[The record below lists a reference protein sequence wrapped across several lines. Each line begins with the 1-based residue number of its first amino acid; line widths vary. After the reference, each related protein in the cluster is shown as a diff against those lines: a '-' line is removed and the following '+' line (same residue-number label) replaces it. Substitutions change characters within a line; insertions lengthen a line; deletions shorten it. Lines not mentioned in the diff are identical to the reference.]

1 MPSKLAIPHLQNQPP
16 EKYASSTQSS
26 PVSAVIPQLGSAAV
40 SIHVTLKRAPEGWK
54 MALPSRPPTRFPRSQ
69 ANSIP
74 PRAPRRARTHAR
86 YVRNILNIIF
96 ELLRRQLETAALL
109 EARAAARCLSCSQC
123 LPKRDGHASS
133 QTATSKFLPPAFG
146 ALRSCRASSS
156 ASTFHSEQS
165 TAAIQP
171 GNASRTRRTRRRAA
185 ETFHQQPPSTLD
197 PRPVLIISEFI
208 TTEPSCLSH
217 IRASRRRH
225 TLYNAARAK
234 SPPQAIFRPLVT
246 ESRRALA
253 ARGRVGSAYAIRKR
267 LLRLQRLCDVG
278 RGT

>member
-1 MPSKLAIPHLQNQPP
+1 M
-16 EKYASSTQSS
+16 
-26 PVSAVIPQLGSAAV
+26 
-40 SIHVTLKRAPEGWK
+40 LKRAPEGWK
-54 MALPSRPPTRFPRSQ
+54 IALPSRPLTRFTRSE

-74 PRAPRRARTHAR
+74 PRAPRRAKIRAR
-86 YVRNILNIIF
+86 YVSNMLNIIF
-96 ELLRRQLETAALL
+96 ELFRRQRETAAPL
-109 EARAAARCLSCSQC
+109 EARAAARCLSGSQC
-123 LPKRDGHASS
+123 LPKREGHASS
-133 QTATSKFLPPAFG
+133 QTATSKFLPPTFG

-217 IRASRRRH
+217 IRAPCRRH
-225 TLYNAARAK
+225 ALYNAARAK
-234 SPPQAIFRPLVT
+234 FSARAIFRAFVSPC
-246 ESRRALA
+246 RRAVRV
-253 ARGRVGSAYAIRKR
+253 RGRVASAHARDCCGWK
-267 LLRLQRLCDVG
+267 G
-278 RGT
+278 

>member
-1 MPSKLAIPHLQNQPP
+1 
-16 EKYASSTQSS
+16 
-26 PVSAVIPQLGSAAV
+26 
-40 SIHVTLKRAPEGWK
+40 

-156 ASTFHSEQS
+156 ASTFYLAPSP
-165 TAAIQP
+165 AVIQP
-171 GNASRTRRTRRRAA
+171 ANTSRTWRTRKHAA
-185 ETFHQQPPSTLD
+185 EISNQHPPSTLD
-197 PRPVLIISEFI
+197 PRPAFNSSDPSS
-208 TTEPSCLSH
+208 TEPSCLSH